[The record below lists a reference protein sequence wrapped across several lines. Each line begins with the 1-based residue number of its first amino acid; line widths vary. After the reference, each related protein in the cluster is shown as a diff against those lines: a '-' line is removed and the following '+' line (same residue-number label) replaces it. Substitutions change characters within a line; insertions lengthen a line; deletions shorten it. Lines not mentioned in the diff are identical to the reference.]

1 MKFYQTLKDFFKTYK
16 LAFLSGVL
24 IGCSFVPFPF
34 FSLLFCFVP
43 LWLFIHKQNSLRQ
56 VLIACFITQF
66 IMTAIGFNWMIYTFH
81 FFSGMNWFVSVILL
95 LLFCATANAYILI
108 AGWLCF
114 VLVKKNSL
122 SSVPAKLILF
132 PLLFS
137 VFHSLTP
144 TLFSWNM
151 GYSWFWGGLWGAQ
164 TAEIWGFRFLST
176 LGYVFNLLF
185 LVVYHHLSKTNS
197 NRLKSFSL
205 DKVGVKALSGIV
217 CLFLFLNAFGWYLK
231 NRLPDPDKNLNV
243 VLIQHNISSKG
254 QDPKP
259 FKTLQQKAFYRLS
272 NLTYRSIKQMRKDKL
287 KSEDIDFI
295 LWPEGAYPS
304 AIDKKQK
311 RTAGLSRM
319 VKVLKI
325 PLITGAITK
334 DGRDYSNSLVV
345 LDREGNILPP
355 IYDKIK
361 LLIFGEYF
369 PFIEQWSF

>member
-1 MKFYQTLKDFFKTYK
+1 MKFYQTLKDFFKIYKLAFLSFFKTYK

-24 IGCSFVPFPF
+24 IGCSFIPFPF

-43 LWLFIHKQNSLRQ
+43 LWLFIYKQNSLRQ
-56 VLIACFITQF
+56 ILIACFITQF
-66 IMTAIGFNWMIYTFH
+66 IMTAIGFNWMLYTFH
-81 FFSGMNWFVSVILL
+81 FFGGMNWFVSVILL

-108 AGWLCF
+108 AGWLWF

-151 GYSWFWGGLWGAQ
+151 GYPWFWGGLWGAQ

-185 LVVYHHLSKTNS
+185 VVVYHHLSKTNS

-205 DKVGVKALSGIV
+205 DKIGVKALSGIA
-217 CLFLFLNAFGWYLK
+217 CLFLFLNAFGWYLNK
-231 NRLPDPDKNLNV
+231 RLPDPDGSLNV
-243 VLIQHNISSKG
+243 ILIQHNISSKG

-295 LWPEGAYPS
+295 LWPGRS
-304 AIDKKQK
+304 
-311 RTAGLSRM
+311 LSQRY
-319 VKVLKI
+319 
-325 PLITGAITK
+325 
-334 DGRDYSNSLVV
+334 R
-345 LDREGNILPP
+345 
-355 IYDKIK
+355 
-361 LLIFGEYF
+361 
-369 PFIEQWSF
+369 